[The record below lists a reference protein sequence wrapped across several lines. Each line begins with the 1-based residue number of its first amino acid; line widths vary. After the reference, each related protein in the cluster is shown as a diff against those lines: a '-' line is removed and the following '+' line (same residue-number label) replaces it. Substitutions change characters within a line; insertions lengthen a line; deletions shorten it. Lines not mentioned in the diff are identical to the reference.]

1 MFIELNISGLL
12 SLLPKMRTLD
22 RMSYESPSSSEWL
35 QISLALVSREKDQ
48 ERMRLREGEF

>member
-22 RMSYESPSSSEWL
+22 RMNYESPSSSEWL
-35 QISLALVSREKDQ
+35 QISLALVTREKDQ
-48 ERMRLREGEF
+48 ERMRHREGEF